1 MLLIGDIYRAC
12 TLLRFVG
19 EYGSSAN
26 LHLLPEIK
34 KSFNYDVNAKDDA
47 ISK

>member
-26 LHLLPEIK
+26 LHLLLEI